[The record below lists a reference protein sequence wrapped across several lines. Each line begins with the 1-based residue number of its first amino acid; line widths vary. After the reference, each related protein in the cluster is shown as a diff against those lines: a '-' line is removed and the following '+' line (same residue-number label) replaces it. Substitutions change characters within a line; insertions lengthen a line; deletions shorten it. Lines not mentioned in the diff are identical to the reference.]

1 MTKPLFSP
9 KPIQAEI
16 SSVKP
21 AQVAEMAS
29 AVQQNIQVQQSVGQI
44 TPAQSIGRGQRST
57 STALANFDIKN
68 PTAVSNYGAS
78 AQDNVAKF
86 ADEVLE
92 YVKTS
97 ATGQVGDKLVSIV
110 SIAKELNVSELNGTA
125 SKIPLIGGL
134 IDSFNKRRDKFVA
147 KFNSLKDQIDKV
159 IVELDSTNEAL
170 SKRIRLLDQLYD
182 HNMAEYQELDKLI
195 KDGKVFLEDQQ
206 AQFESQRNEAVI
218 TGKISDPLVA
228 QSYADWQSSIAR
240 FSKRIS
246 DLEAVQMMAVQSM
259 PEIRMIQS
267 NNQMLIEKFINAKG
281 LTIPAWKKQFVLAVS
296 LDESKKA
303 ANLADFMDNATNDF
317 YKANADQLGQ
327 TSVQVAKAN
336 QRSIIDIESL
346 QHMQNTLISTFEEM
360 KKIESEGEAHRKQMS
375 AQIGAMKKELYQK
388 LVVQP
393 K

>member
-1 MTKPLFSP
+1 M
-9 KPIQAEI
+9 
-16 SSVKP
+16 
-21 AQVAEMAS
+21 
-29 AVQQNIQVQQSVGQI
+29 
-44 TPAQSIGRGQRST
+44 
-57 STALANFDIKN
+57 
-68 PTAVSNYGAS
+68 
-78 AQDNVAKF
+78 
-86 ADEVLE
+86 
-92 YVKTS
+92 
-97 ATGQVGDKLVSIV
+97 
-110 SIAKELNVSELNGTA
+110 
-125 SKIPLIGGL
+125 

-159 IVELDSTNEAL
+159 VVELDSTNEAL

-375 AQIGAMKKELYQK
+375 AQIGTMKKELYQK
-388 LVVQP
+388 LVVQS

>member
-159 IVELDSTNEAL
+159 VVELDSTNEAL

-375 AQIGAMKKELYQK
+375 AQIGTMKKELYQK
-388 LVVQP
+388 LVVQS

>member
-218 TGKISDPLVA
+218 TGKIRDPLVA

-375 AQIGAMKKELYQK
+375 AEIGAMKKELYQK